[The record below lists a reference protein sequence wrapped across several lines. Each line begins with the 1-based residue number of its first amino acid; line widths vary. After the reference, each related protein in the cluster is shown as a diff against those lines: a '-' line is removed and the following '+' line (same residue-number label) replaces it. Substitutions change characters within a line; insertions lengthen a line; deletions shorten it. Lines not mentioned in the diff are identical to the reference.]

1 MNQQDIKRA
10 GLKVTIP
17 RIKILEIMEQADSR
31 HVTAEHIHR
40 KLMLKGENVGLATVY
55 NVLAQFEAAGL
66 ILRRY
71 LQKGQACYEINRGDH
86 HDHMVC
92 TQCGRIIEF
101 VDATIEKR
109 QEAITKEHGFRLSD
123 HSLVMYVECMT
134 ANCEHL
140 ARSREQT
147 I

>member
-17 RIKILEIMEQADSR
+17 RVKILEIMERTDSR

-40 KLMLKGENVGLATVY
+40 KLTLQGENVGLATIY
-55 NVLAQFEAAGL
+55 NVLAQFETAGL

-71 LQKGQACYEINRGDH
+71 LKKGQACYEINRGEH

-92 TQCGRIIEF
+92 TQCGKIIEF
-101 VDATIEKR
+101 VDQTIEKR
-109 QEAITKEHGFRLSD
+109 QEAIAKKHGFRLND
-123 HSLVMYVECMT
+123 HSLVMYVDCT
-134 ANCEHL
+134 ADDCDSL
-140 ARSREQT
+140 EQS
-147 I
+147 